1 MDSKEQE
8 LIDKIKSQVNEV
20 LEAKTNEQKTAFEK
34 LSNELTEIKASKNT
48 SDELKAELANIAAEL
63 KALKETPVKSADA
76 NTFASALYKGFE
88 EIVKEN
94 GIDNI
99 KKKGFNASL
108 TVKAAATMTTAN
120 VDAVGSSSIPY
131 TLADFSG
138 GLIRT
143 KRRRTFITDLC
154 NVGATS
160 KMYVQWAEMA
170 NNDPG
175 TAGSTAEGAAKTQED
190 FDVNEKSAK
199 VEKVTAYTKVSVEM
213 LDDADFMKAEIE
225 NNLMELVELKFD
237 QQVLAGTGTTPQ
249 MTGVVTAATTYSEGS
264 FADTIDNAN
273 QFDALQ
279 TAIAQVEAA
288 NYVPNYIVLHPTDIS
303 KMLLIKDTTFNYAKP
318 ALIQIADGGIT
329 FGGIPVIKN
338 TGLTAGKFLVG
349 DFSQVNVRLRKD
361 ATISMGYDSD
371 DFTKNLITILAE
383 MRGVCYLPSNRALA
397 VVYGDFA
404 TAIAAL
410 ETP

>member
-1 MDSKEQE
+1 MEGTEKELLE
-8 LIDKIKSQVNEV
+8 KIKSQVNDV
-20 LEAKTNEQKTAFEK
+20 LEAKASEQSNAIKAFQAQLDEIK
-34 LSNELTEIKASKNT
+34 SKNDLTEGFKT
-48 SDELKAELANIAAEL
+48 ELSNIAAEL
-63 KALKETPVKSADA
+63 KALKENPAKVEDG
-76 NTFASALYKGFE
+76 TFASALFKGFQ
-88 EIVKEN
+88 EIVTQN
-94 GIDNI
+94 GVENI
-99 KKKGFNASL
+99 KKKGFGASL

-120 VDAVGSSSIPY
+120 IDAVGSSSIPY
-131 TLADFSG
+131 TLSDFSG
-138 GLIRT
+138 GIVRT
-143 KRRRTFITDLC
+143 KRRRKFITDLC
-154 NVGATS
+154 NVGATN

-199 VEKVTAYTKVSVEM
+199 VEKVTAYTKVSLEM
-213 LDDADFMKAEIE
+213 LDDTDFMKAEIE

-237 QQVLAGTGTTPQ
+237 QQVLAGSGSTPQ
-249 MTGVVTAATTYSEGS
+249 MNGIITAATTYSEGS
-264 FADTIDNAN
+264 FADTIDDAN

-279 TAIAQVEAA
+279 TAIAQVEGA
-288 NYVPNYIVLHPTDIS
+288 NYIPNYIVLNPVDIS
-303 KMLLIKDTTFNYAKP
+303 KMLLIKDSTFNYAKP
-318 ALIQIADGGIT
+318 ALIQVADGGLT

-361 ATISMGYDSD
+361 ATISLGYEND

-383 MRGVCYLPSNRALA
+383 MRGVVYIPSNRTAA
-397 VVYGDFA
+397 IVYGDFV